1 MAWQATWATKNC
13 TSQNLYI
20 MGVREAEGVL
30 LVSGAVPGA
39 NGSYVE
45 VRPAVKKKQEMRYKF
60 DRNASSTDEK
70 GKPVNPAK
78 KNKK

>member
-1 MAWQATWATKNC
+1 MPGHMGDKNC
-13 TSQNLYI
+13 TSQNLYV

-39 NGSYVE
+39 NGCYVE
-45 VRPAVKKKQEMRYKF
+45 VRPAVKKKQQDRYKF
-60 DRNASSTDEK
+60 DRNTASADDK
-70 GKPVNPAK
+70 KQVNPAK